1 MSELAKNA
9 RKAMHAKIKRITKN
23 DSDNSKHQI
32 DASDFAGYPNLNTTE
47 KTGARP
53 ISRRQFRKGGKVVK
67 MHGEHAKHHAGRKA
81 RKSGGKALTA
91 NSLINRNV
99 REANEEREGIKHIG
113 AFKKGGKVHR
123 KHREDGGF
131 DIANKA
137 MADESARRAANAAAA
152 KSAPAPQPMNRD
164 WGPQG
169 EPTGKSGPVVTKDGK
184 KHGGNIHK
192 ADGGSFVPTSRMAFS
207 GGESRMSKAAG
218 LNKGGR
224 AHKMGGGMMGP
235 SQVSPDEDEAASM
248 VMGKRQMRGPEEGL
262 LPQADPLDEKMFDAA
277 RSRIMMR
284 NYKEAKL
291 KKAMNAPPK
300 GLRGVLGLGRK
311 HGGEVHSDVT
321 EDKKLIKK
329 AFRQHEN
336 AEHGGKHSELHLKKG
351 GYAKKAGGGKID
363 DMPRYNEDAVSKSI
377 ASSNRSGRK
386 IGSNEGN
393 AIRSLL
399 KGRWEPEDSVSKPRA
414 SGGKTGNYTGG
425 TRPTGGR
432 VARAGGGPVDKL
444 RDQYHSL
451 YVDDVRRNPEVH
463 KAEVR
468 KNPLSSVQKMTD
480 GLDAGDL
487 RRLINDH
494 KSEQDSLK
502 KYGYKTGGRI
512 ARKRGGSAKGKM
524 NVNIIIAQKPS
535 DGAQAMQHPGG
546 PAPALPI
553 TVPPA
558 PPRGAPP
565 MGAGAPMPMPMPM
578 PPPPMGGGYPMPPP
592 PMGRKH
598 GGKVGHRSYKS
609 VKDMDAGAGG
619 GEGRM
624 EKIKIYGLKPSQTT
638 KNY

>member
-32 DASDFAGYPNLNTTE
+32 DASDFVGYPDLNSTA

-53 ISRRQFRKGGKVVK
+53 ISRRQFKKGGKVVK

-137 MADESARRAANAAAA
+137 MAAEAARRAANVAAA
-152 KSAPAPQPMNRD
+152 KSAPAPQPMTRD

-169 EPTGKSGPVVTKDGK
+169 EPTGKSGPIVTNDGK
-184 KHGGNIHK
+184 KHGGKIHK

-235 SQVSPDEDEAASM
+235 S
-248 VMGKRQMRGPEEGL
+248 
-262 LPQADPLDEKMFDAA
+262 
-277 RSRIMMR
+277 
-284 NYKEAKL
+284 
-291 KKAMNAPPK
+291 KAMNAPPK

-336 AEHGGKHSELHLKKG
+336 SEHGGKHSELHLKKG
-351 GYAKKAGGGKID
+351 GYAKKAGGG
-363 DMPRYNEDAVSKSI
+363 SSGSSI
-377 ASSNRSGRK
+377 AGGGSSITGGYSGMTDAEVSGRK
-386 IGSNEGN
+386 AGMEDYPRIKRVQDAAVQPLR
-393 AIRSLL
+393 AIRQ
-399 KGRWEPEDSVSKPRA
+399 A
-414 SGGKTGNYTGG
+414 
-425 TRPTGGR
+425 
-432 VARAGGGPVDKL
+432 
-444 RDQYHSL
+444 
-451 YVDDVRRNPEVH
+451 
-463 KAEVR
+463 
-468 KNPLSSVQKMTD
+468 TD
-480 GLDAGDL
+480 YIGEKYGDL
-487 RRLINDH
+487 R
-494 KSEQDSLK
+494 DSTRSVLSGDPDDEEFRK
-502 KYGYKTGGRI
+502 GQRDVRNNILGYKKGGKVSS
-512 ARKRGGSAKGKM
+512 ASKRGGSMSVSDGSLEGTRPVGGRLARKHGGNAGKGKM
-524 NVNIIIAQKPS
+524 NVNIIIAQKPE
-535 DGAQAMQHPGG
+535 GAALGSPMAHP
-546 PAPALPI
+546 
-553 TVPPA
+553 
-558 PPRGAPP
+558 
-565 MGAGAPMPMPMPM
+565 PMPM
-578 PPPPMGGGYPMPPP
+578 PPPGMPPGGMPPGAGGGMPPGMPPMPPP
-592 PMGRKH
+592 GAPGPMGMPPGIIGRKS

-624 EKIKIYGLKPSQTT
+624 EKLKIYGLKPSQTT

>member
-32 DASDFAGYPNLNTTE
+32 DASDFAGYPDLNSTA

-113 AFKKGGKVHR
+113 AFNKGGKVHR

-137 MADESARRAANAAAA
+137 MADESARRAAAAAAA

-184 KHGGNIHK
+184 KHGGKIHK

-248 VMGKRQMRGPEEGL
+248 VMGKRQMRGPEEGS

-284 NYKEAKL
+284 NYKEAKRN
-291 KKAMNAPPK
+291 KAMNAPPK

-311 HGGEVHSDVT
+311 DGGKVNRKHRDMGGEIMNLAGMNPVWKAIGTGGLPGLAINALNNKGKSDDSSDGKKSGGKVDAAQ
-321 EDKKLIKK
+321 DKKLIKK

-336 AEHGGKHSELHLKKG
+336 AEHGGKHAELHLKKG
-351 GYAKKAGGGKID
+351 GYAKKARGGS
-363 DMPRYNEDAVSKSI
+363 M
-377 ASSNRSGRK
+377 
-386 IGSNEGN
+386 
-393 AIRSLL
+393 
-399 KGRWEPEDSVSKPRA
+399 SVSDGA
-414 SGGKTGNYTGG
+414 LEG

-432 VARAGGGPVDKL
+432 L
-444 RDQYHSL
+444 
-451 YVDDVRRNPEVH
+451 
-463 KAEVR
+463 
-468 KNPLSSVQKMTD
+468 
-480 GLDAGDL
+480 
-487 RRLINDH
+487 
-494 KSEQDSLK
+494 
-502 KYGYKTGGRI
+502 
-512 ARKRGGSAKGKM
+512 ARKHGGSAKGKM

-535 DGAQAMQHPGG
+535 DGAQAMHPPGG
-546 PAPALPI
+546 PAPARPI

-558 PPRGAPP
+558 PPPGAPP

-578 PPPPMGGGYPMPPP
+578 PPPPMGGGSPMPPP

>member
-32 DASDFAGYPNLNTTE
+32 DASDFVGYPDLNSTA

-53 ISRRQFRKGGKVVK
+53 ISRRQFKKGGKVVK

-137 MADESARRAANAAAA
+137 MAAEAARRAANVAAA
-152 KSAPAPQPMNRD
+152 KSAPAPQPMTRD

-169 EPTGKSGPVVTKDGK
+169 EPTGKSGPIVTNDGK
-184 KHGGNIHK
+184 KHGGKIHK

-235 SQVSPDEDEAASM
+235 S
-248 VMGKRQMRGPEEGL
+248 
-262 LPQADPLDEKMFDAA
+262 
-277 RSRIMMR
+277 
-284 NYKEAKL
+284 
-291 KKAMNAPPK
+291 KAMNAPPK

-336 AEHGGKHSELHLKKG
+336 SEHGGKHSELHLKKG
-351 GYAKKAGGGKID
+351 GYAKKAGGGSMSPDEFEAANRVMRVSKKK
-363 DMPRYNEDAVSKSI
+363 PDAVDDEIFDKG
-377 ASSNRSGRK
+377 ARAKYMQQKYDEYKAKKLPVLDLTKDMEVRKDGGR
-386 IGSNEGN
+386 
-393 AIRSLL
+393 
-399 KGRWEPEDSVSKPRA
+399 
-414 SGGKTGNYTGG
+414 TGNYTGG

-502 KYGYKTGGRI
+502 KHGYKTGGRL
-512 ARKRGGSAKGKM
+512 ARKHGGSAKGKM

-546 PAPALPI
+546 PAPARPI

-558 PPRGAPP
+558 PPPGAFP

-578 PPPPMGGGYPMPPP
+578 PPPPMGGGSPMPPP

>member
-32 DASDFAGYPNLNTTE
+32 DASDFAGYPDLNSTA

-81 RKSGGKALTA
+81 RNSGGKALTA

-113 AFKKGGKVHR
+113 AFNKGGKVHR

-137 MADESARRAANAAAA
+137 MADESARRAAAAAAA

-235 SQVSPDEDEAASM
+235 SQVSPDEDEAARM
-248 VMGKRQMRGPEEGL
+248 VMGKRQMSGPEEGL
-262 LPQADPLDEKMFDAA
+262 LPQADPVDEKMFDAA

-284 NYKEAKL
+284 NYKEAKRN
-291 KKAMNAPPK
+291 KAMNAPPK

-336 AEHGGKHSELHLKKG
+336 AEHHGKHSELHLKKG
-351 GYAKKAGGGKID
+351 GYANKKRGGS
-363 DMPRYNEDAVSKSI
+363 M
-377 ASSNRSGRK
+377 
-386 IGSNEGN
+386 
-393 AIRSLL
+393 
-399 KGRWEPEDSVSKPRA
+399 SVSDG
-414 SGGKTGNYTGG
+414 SLEG
-425 TRPTGGR
+425 TRPVGGR
-432 VARAGGGPVDKL
+432 LAR
-444 RDQYHSL
+444 H
-451 YVDDVRRNPEVH
+451 
-463 KAEVR
+463 
-468 KNPLSSVQKMTD
+468 
-480 GLDAGDL
+480 
-487 RRLINDH
+487 
-494 KSEQDSLK
+494 
-502 KYGYKTGGRI
+502 
-512 ARKRGGSAKGKM
+512 RGGSAKGKM

-535 DGAQAMQHPGG
+535 DGAQAMHPPGG
-546 PAPALPI
+546 PAPARPI

-558 PPRGAPP
+558 PPPGAPP

-578 PPPPMGGGYPMPPP
+578 PPPPMGGGSPMPPP

>member
-81 RKSGGKALTA
+81 RNSGGKALTA

-113 AFKKGGKVHR
+113 AFNKGGKVHR

-137 MADESARRAANAAAA
+137 MADESARRAAAAAAA
-152 KSAPAPQPMNRD
+152 KSAPAPQPMKRD

-169 EPTGKSGPVVTKDGK
+169 EPTGKSGPVVTEDGK

-235 SQVSPDEDEAASM
+235 SQVSPDEDEAARM

-262 LPQADPLDEKMFDAA
+262 LPQADPVDEKMFDAA

-284 NYKEAKL
+284 NYKEAKRN
-291 KKAMNAPPK
+291 KAMNAPPK

-336 AEHGGKHSELHLKKG
+336 AEHHGKHSELHLKKG

-414 SGGKTGNYTGG
+414 SGGNTGKYGMSAAQLGRIKAGGRSPKEKHMDDADEGRRMADAMDGARSDISRSMRSGDDYDDNYKKGGYAKKKRGGSMSVSDGSLEG

-432 VARAGGGPVDKL
+432 LAR
-444 RDQYHSL
+444 R
-451 YVDDVRRNPEVH
+451 
-463 KAEVR
+463 
-468 KNPLSSVQKMTD
+468 
-480 GLDAGDL
+480 
-487 RRLINDH
+487 
-494 KSEQDSLK
+494 
-502 KYGYKTGGRI
+502 
-512 ARKRGGSAKGKM
+512 RGGSAKGKM

-535 DGAQAMQHPGG
+535 DGAQAMHPPGG
-546 PAPALPI
+546 PAPARPI

-558 PPRGAPP
+558 PPPGAPP
-565 MGAGAPMPMPMPM
+565 MGAGAPMPMPMTM
-578 PPPPMGGGYPMPPP
+578 PPPPMGGGSPMPPP